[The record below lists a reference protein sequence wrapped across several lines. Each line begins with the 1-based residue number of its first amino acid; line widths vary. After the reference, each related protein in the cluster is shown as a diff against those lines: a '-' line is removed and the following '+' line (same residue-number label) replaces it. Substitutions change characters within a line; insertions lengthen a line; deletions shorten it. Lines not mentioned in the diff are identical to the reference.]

1 MEVSRRR
8 RWTGG
13 NFPGLSSEQQQDEE
27 ALPGETPMFLSR
39 GVALGSLGSSSSTT
53 VTSDATSSKLI
64 AVSALLLLLRVTVTL
79 SSSSSGGVKTA
90 VASPWL
96 ETAILEL
103 SQETRGKL

>member
-64 AVSALLLLLRVTVTL
+64 AVSALLLLRVTVTL

>member
-1 MEVSRRR
+1 M
-8 RWTGG
+8 
-13 NFPGLSSEQQQDEE
+13 SSEQQRDEE
-27 ALPGETPMFLSR
+27 ALPGETSMFFSR
-39 GVALGSLGSSSSTT
+39 GVALGSLGSSSSTS

-64 AVSALLLLLRVTVTL
+64 AVSALLLLLLRVTVTL

-96 ETAILEL
+96 ESAILEL